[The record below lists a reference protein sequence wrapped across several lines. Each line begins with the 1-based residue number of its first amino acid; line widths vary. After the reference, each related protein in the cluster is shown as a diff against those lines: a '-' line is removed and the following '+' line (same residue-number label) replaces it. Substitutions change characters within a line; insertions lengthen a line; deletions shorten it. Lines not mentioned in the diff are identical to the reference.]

1 MANHLFMTD
10 AEIADALGIKTADFK
25 EKAIVLQRDGFP
37 LPDPLFERRRYWPA
51 VRAWLDRRYDLE
63 SQLQRDN
70 PVPHERDGVEK
81 W

>member
-51 VRAWLDRRYDLE
+51 VRAWLDRRYELE
-63 SQLQRDN
+63 SQSQRDKIVLN
-70 PVPHERDGVEK
+70 KPDGVEN